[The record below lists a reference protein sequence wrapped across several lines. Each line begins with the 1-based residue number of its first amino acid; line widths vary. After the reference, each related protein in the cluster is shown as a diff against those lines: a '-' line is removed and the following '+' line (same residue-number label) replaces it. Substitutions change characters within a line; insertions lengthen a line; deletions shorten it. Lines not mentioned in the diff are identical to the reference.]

1 MKKLMLLL
9 FISMLMVVA
18 GPAWSDTVR
27 QLLKCEQAEG
37 ISDAKVEA
45 IATEWLKAAKKIKG
59 AENLELNLNFPVAAA
74 AGETD
79 FVMVMIAPS
88 FSEWGAF
95 MDNYPGSEAEKIDD
109 KYKDDLDC
117 GNGTLWESVLVK

>member
-9 FISMLMVVA
+9 FVSMLVVVA

-27 QLLKCEQAEG
+27 QVLKCEQSEDTG
-37 ISDAKVEA
+37 DSKVEA
-45 IATEWLKAAKKIKG
+45 IAAEWLEAAKKIKG

-74 AGETD
+74 AGEVD
-79 FVMVMIAPS
+79 FLMVVIAPS
-88 FSEWGAF
+88 FAEWGAF

-109 KYKDDLDC
+109 KYENDLDC
-117 GNGTLWESVLVK
+117 GDASLWESAKIK

>member
-9 FISMLMVVA
+9 FVSMLVVVA

-27 QLLKCEQAEG
+27 QVLKCEQSEDT
-37 ISDAKVEA
+37 SDSKVEA
-45 IATEWLKAAKKIKG
+45 IATEWLEAAKKIKG

-74 AGETD
+74 AGEVD
-79 FVMVMIAPS
+79 FLMVVIAPS

-109 KYKDDLDC
+109 KYENDLDC
-117 GNGTLWESVLVK
+117 GDGSLWESAKIK